1 MARIKA
7 MVDEKASLISRVL
20 FRIARRRFGRVSE
33 MWRVC
38 AHVPKVHLGRGI
50 FELLLDRSSLVD
62 RRLRWLGVIKTAML
76 VGCPA

>member
-1 MARIKA
+1 MARVEALTDGKA
-7 MVDEKASLISRVL
+7 GFVSRVL
-20 FRIARRRFGRVSE
+20 FWIARRRLGRVSE

-38 AHVPKVHLGRGI
+38 AHVPGIHLGRGI
-50 FELLLDRSSLVD
+50 FELLLERSALVD